1 MRIRSTHTYIVH
13 NVVEEEEEEEEF
25 YFRTVAAQKLRPR
38 MNSCMIGLKPLERFA
53 KPTRMF
59 DPFLRCVVNSFLE

>member
-25 YFRTVAAQKLRPR
+25 YFRTVAAQ
-38 MNSCMIGLKPLERFA
+38 CLEIEA
-53 KPTRMF
+53 
-59 DPFLRCVVNSFLE
+59 